1 MAEVKIKSTKTK
13 DITLEYDLVDFDV
26 EDIIEDLEAEYK
38 TVYAKEVEIKEED
51 LVLDG
56 YEDDYLET
64 LKDAR
69 TVQELES
76 VSAIYQEH
84 FNLDSHQEAIFDY
97 LFSECD
103 AKYALE
109 HIDDVEY
116 YKGMDKMEVASE
128 LVKEGIF
135 GSVSSDLLIYID
147 FEMLGRDLDG
157 YVEYCGSTFYRYD

>member
-51 LVLDG
+51 LVLYG
-56 YEDDYLET
+56 YEDDYLEI
-64 LKDAR
+64 LKDVR
-69 TVQELES
+69 TVQELKN
-76 VSAIYQEH
+76 VSEIYQEH
-84 FNLDSHQEAIFDY
+84 SNLDSSQETIFDY

-109 HIDDVEY
+109 HIDDVAY
-116 YKGMDKMEVASE
+116 YKGMDKSDVARE
-128 LVKEGIF
+128 LVEDGMF
-135 GSVSSDLLIYID
+135 GSVSDNLLIYID
-147 FEMLGRDLDG
+147 FEMLGKDLEG
-157 YVEYCGSTFYRYD
+157 YVECCGSTFYRYD